1 MENDPKKR
9 IIEIATELF
18 AQKGYAAVGVRE
30 IAKEADVNLSMISY
44 YFGGKTGLL
53 KSITEEFFQVF
64 KTTFLGSFDPKMKFD
79 TNMKNLNRAIV
90 ELFRTKSSLTKI
102 GLIELPNEVPEI
114 TAFKT
119 SKIMEMFTWMG
130 SFMRLLGVDHE
141 KDWEFIAMIGP
152 CILNLMFSHFLML
165 PLVKG
170 MSVMEFDDNY
180 YNRYSKVIGKLIL
193 HGLPDAVKY
202 YKKNYQNQISE

>member
-9 IIEIATELF
+9 ILNVATELF

-30 IAKEADVNLSMISY
+30 IANEADVNLSMISY
-44 YFGGKTGLL
+44 YYGGKVGLL
-53 KSITEEFFQVF
+53 KSITEEFFNEF
-64 KTTFLGSFDPKMKFD
+64 KKTFLGSFHPEAEFEVN
-79 TNMKNLNRAIV
+79 TFQLGRSIV
-90 ELFRTKSSLTKI
+90 ELFRTKTSLTKI

-119 SKIMEMFTWMG
+119 SKITEMFTWLG
-130 SFMRLLGVDHE
+130 SFIKLLGVDHE

-152 CILNLMFSHFLML
+152 GLLNLMFSHFLML

-170 MSVMEFDDNY
+170 ISVHEFDDNY
-180 YNRYSKVIGKLIL
+180 YDMYSIMMGKIIL
-193 HGLPDAVKY
+193 SGLPTAVDY
-202 YKKNYQNQISE
+202 YKKNSKNNKKK